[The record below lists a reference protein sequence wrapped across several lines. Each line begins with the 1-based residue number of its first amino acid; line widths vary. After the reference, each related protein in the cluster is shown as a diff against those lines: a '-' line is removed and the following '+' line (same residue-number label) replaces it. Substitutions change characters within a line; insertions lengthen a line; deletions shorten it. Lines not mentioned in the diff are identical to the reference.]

1 MFKKSIL
8 LALLTVC
15 AVSFA
20 QTKQAVP
27 DVDDL
32 RKPFSEADAGQFK
45 NPDQIFFPETWFH
58 FLNGSIGSP
67 EAIAKDLKAVSDA
80 RFSGIQFFHG
90 QQGNP
95 ADWPGTEEHIEC
107 LSPKW
112 ESLVKSTA
120 EEAQRLGL
128 RFTMQTCPGWS
139 QSGGPWIKPEQSMR
153 NISWTTTYVE
163 SDGSRLEVILPV
175 KDKADWQDYEDLA
188 VLAFPAPKGDDG
200 KLLNV
205 TSVKAD
211 SNTEEWTEC
220 LNRDNYHGFTLAPS
234 TSRNPHKVDFS
245 IPGKDV
251 VRSLIFNAVDRFNHD
266 FGVDPGIHVRLIA
279 HCEGG
284 DKVILDAGMPMA
296 NWQDQDYTMTFALN
310 ECQDCQDYTLEFSN
324 NEYAEVSY
332 VRLSTAARKNSWE
345 GEAGWTSRGTVREN
359 SHPEQDPDAYV
370 KSSGII
376 DLTGQMDADGKIAL
390 EVPEGKWIVL
400 RIGDVNTG
408 MRNGPA
414 PAEATGWEVNKF
426 DTECVDFQFD
436 NYVGR
441 LNDGALKGLVDNM
454 LMDSWECKSQTWT
467 PKMYEEFRR
476 VAGYD
481 LKLWFPALM
490 GYVIDDHERTAEFL
504 ADWRRTQND
513 LFVNNF
519 FGRMASNARK
529 KGITVSYETAAG
541 DIFPAD
547 PMEYYKYADVPM
559 CEFWQPFDNF
569 LANHNYKPI
578 RPTASAARMYG
589 KPRVSAE
596 AFTSFVLTWD
606 EHLSMLRE
614 IANQNLAEGV
624 SHLVFHT
631 YTHNPDP
638 DTYFPGTTFGGG
650 IGTPFIR
657 KQTWW
662 KFMDEFITYLSR
674 CTFMLE
680 RGKPVS
686 SVLWFLGDEPTQ
698 KPDQMAA
705 FPKGYRYDYVNRDA
719 LLTRIDV
726 KDGKWVTPDGISYD
740 VLWIPDAERMLPEV
754 AEKLLELVSK
764 GGILIGN
771 PPQNPATLGDNEG
784 QQERFRNAVNALW
797 NGRVKNGR
805 VIKKTSIG
813 DALRQLGIPTDI
825 ASEDVDWCHRT
836 IDGADWYLVSPLKE
850 RDFHGTLDINCTGA
864 VQIWN
869 PMDGSVKDVSTSP
882 RDGRTLLNL
891 DLERG
896 ECIFV
901 VFRHDIEKKDV
912 TEYSKTSS
920 ISLEGQEWTISFP
933 EGWGIEGPVVTNE
946 LKAWKDLNISEEGKA
961 FSGTAVYSAKVDAG
975 RMSKKSRY
983 ILDLGKVEEIA
994 VVTVNGHE
1002 FPALWAAPY
1011 RCDITEAIKKGI
1023 NEIKVEVTSTWF
1035 NRLAYDASLP
1045 ESQRKT
1051 WVIDGPG
1058 AGSPLRESGL
1068 LGPVKVDVLAP
1079 SAGIMPSKEFKAPF
1093 TVCLKSDEGDVKY
1106 GEIDNV
1112 IYKGKDFARAKALCN
1127 LNKVLGYRICDK
1139 NGKFVYSPYTELQ
1152 SDLLREA
1159 KWVTDYA
1166 RVNGFVYGDAPINP
1180 AINHD
1185 AKKVSCD
1192 RLCSWV
1198 LYRLG
1203 FTEGQP
1209 ERSGLVVSNIFKWAE
1224 ERGFQKITDP
1234 ADLLPGDI
1242 IGVRPA
1248 KNGDYPEH
1256 VYMYAGEPTGSDC
1269 RRYDCGSDKRIQSC
1283 QPFTEP
1289 LNSSG
1294 RFMVAYRPVEQ
1305 ARNTNSK

>member
-1 MFKKSIL
+1 MLKRTLIL
-8 LALLTVC
+8 SLITLCTGA
-15 AVSFA
+15 FA
-20 QTKQAVP
+20 QSRQAVP
-27 DVDDL
+27 DIDGL
-32 RKPFSEADAGQFK
+32 RKPFSEADAAQFM
-45 NPDQIFFPETWFH
+45 NPDQIFYPETWFH

-67 EAIAKDLKAVSDA
+67 EAIAKDLKAIKDA
-80 RFSGIQFFHG
+80 GFSGIQFFHG

-95 ADWPGTEEHIEC
+95 ADWPGTDEHIEC

-153 NISWTTTYVE
+153 NLSWTTTYFE
-163 SDGSRLEVILPV
+163 SDGNAEEITLQV
-175 KDKADWQDYEDLA
+175 KDKADWQDYKDLA
-188 VLAFPAPKGDDG
+188 VIAFPAPLGDDG
-200 KLLNV
+200 TFVKV

-211 SNTEEWTEC
+211 TKTDEWAACINGESGKEFM
-220 LNRDNYHGFTLAPS
+220 LDPS
-234 TSRNPHKVDFS
+234 TTFHPHRIDFS
-245 IPGKDV
+245 IPDRKV

-266 FGVDPGIHVRLIA
+266 FGVDPGIHVKLIA
-279 HCEGG
+279 HCKGG
-284 DKVILDAGMPMA
+284 DKVILDAGMPMS
-296 NWQDQDYTMTFALN
+296 NWQDQDYTMTFALD
-310 ECQDCQDYTLEFSN
+310 ECQDCKDYTLEFSN
-324 NEYAEVSY
+324 KEYAEVSF
-332 VRLSTAARKNSWE
+332 VRLSSAARKNSWE

-359 SHPEQDPDAYV
+359 SHPEQNPEAYV
-370 KSSGII
+370 KADSIL
-376 DLTGQMDADGKIAL
+376 DLTGSMDADGKIML
-390 EVPEGKWIVL
+390 EVPAGKWIVL
-400 RIGDVNTG
+400 RIGNVNTG

-426 DTECVDFQFD
+426 DTECVDYQFD

-441 LNDGALKGLVDNM
+441 LNDGSLKGLVNNM

-467 PKMYEEFRR
+467 PKMPEEFRR

-481 LKLWFPALM
+481 VRLWLPALM
-490 GYVIDDHERTAEFL
+490 GYVIDDQERTSEFL

-519 FGRMASNARK
+519 FGRMAFNAHK
-529 KGITVSYETAAG
+529 KGLAVSYETAAG

-547 PMEYYKYADVPM
+547 PMEYYKFADVPM

-569 LANHNYKPI
+569 LANRNYKPI

-596 AFTSFVLTWD
+596 CFTSFVLTWD

-614 IANQNLAEGV
+614 VANQNLVEGV

-638 DTYFPGTTFGGG
+638 DTYFPGTSFGGA
-650 IGTPFIR
+650 IGTPFLR

-662 KFMDEFITYLSR
+662 KFMDEFNTYLSR

-686 SVLWFLGDEPTQ
+686 NVLYFIGDEPTQ
-698 KPDQMAA
+698 KPDQFMA

-764 GGILIGN
+764 GGILVGN
-771 PPQNPATLGDNEG
+771 APLNPATLGNDKN
-784 QQERFRNAVNALW
+784 QQERFRNAVSTLW
-797 NGRVKNGR
+797 SGRVKNGR
-805 VIKKTSIG
+805 VIKNTSIG
-813 DALRQLGIPTDI
+813 DALSRLGIPVDV
-825 ASEDVDWCHRT
+825 ASEEVNWCHRA
-836 IDGADWYLVSPLKE
+836 IEGADWYMISPMKE
-850 RDFHGTLDINCTGA
+850 HDFHGTLDINCRGA

-869 PMDGSVKDVSTSP
+869 PMDGSVRDVKTMP

-901 VFRHDIEKKDV
+901 VFRHDIEKKEV
-912 TEYSKTSS
+912 TEYSNTST
-920 ISLEGQEWTISFP
+920 ISLMGNEWKIAFP
-933 EGWGIEGPVVTNE
+933 EGWGIEGPVTTTALE
-946 LKAWKDLNISEEGKA
+946 PWKDLNVSDEGKA
-961 FSGTAVYSAKVDAG
+961 FSGTAVYTTKVDV
-975 RMSKKSRY
+975 RKISKKSRY
-983 ILDLGKVEEIA
+983 VLNLGDVEEIA
-994 VVTVNGHE
+994 VVKVNGHE
-1002 FPALWAAPY
+1002 FPALWAAPFK
-1011 RCDITEAIKKGI
+1011 CDITEALKKGENTI
-1023 NEIKVEVTSTWF
+1023 EVEVTSTWF
-1035 NRLAYDASLP
+1035 NRLAYDAAQP
-1045 ESQRKT
+1045 EQNRKT
-1051 WVIDGPG
+1051 WVINGPG
-1058 AGSPLRESGL
+1058 AGTQLRDNGL
-1068 LGPVKVDVLAP
+1068 FGPVIIYVMEENAP
-1079 SAGIMPSKEFKAPF
+1079 DFEEKMFKAPY
-1093 TVCLKSDEGDVKY
+1093 TVCLKFDEGDGRY
-1106 GEIDNV
+1106 GEVENV
-1112 IYKGKDFARAKALCN
+1112 IYKGKDLNKAKAICN
-1127 LNKVLGYRICDK
+1127 LNKVLGYRVCDK
-1139 NGKFVYSPYTELQ
+1139 KGSFIYSPYTLLQ

-1159 KWVTDYA
+1159 KWVTDYV
-1166 RVNGFVYGDAPINP
+1166 RVNGFKYGDAPINP
-1180 AINHD
+1180 AINHE
-1185 AKKVSCD
+1185 AKLVSCD

-1203 FTEGQP
+1203 FVEGQP

-1224 ERGFQKITDP
+1224 EQGFKKITDP
-1234 ADLLPGDI
+1234 ADLQPGDI

-1256 VYMYAGEPTGSDC
+1256 VYMYAGEMTGTDC
-1269 RRYDCGSDKRIQSC
+1269 RRYDCGSDRRIQSV
-1283 QPFTEP
+1283 QPFTEA
-1289 LNSSG
+1289 LSSSG
-1294 RFMVAYRPVEQ
+1294 RFMVAYRPVE
-1305 ARNTNSK
+1305 KGVL